1 MGRVASTQKVALADL
16 KSLAAPRMIS
26 SDSAVEVVSEREVGA
41 ATLDLLANACF
52 LTMRLPWQV
61 GIADMLLSNSN
72 SDSDASH
79 AGGRSRQY
87 RAAGLSLA
95 SLEAFEE
102 KLAESV
108 RPAIAES
115 PSLVG
120 CLTG

>member
-1 MGRVASTQKVALADL
+1 
-16 KSLAAPRMIS
+16 
-26 SDSAVEVVSEREVGA
+26 
-41 ATLDLLANACF
+41 
-52 LTMRLPWQV
+52 
-61 GIADMLLSNSN
+61 MLLSNSN

-87 RAAGLSLA
+87 RAAGLPVA

-108 RPAIAES
+108 RAAIAES

>member
-1 MGRVASTQKVALADL
+1 
-16 KSLAAPRMIS
+16 
-26 SDSAVEVVSEREVGA
+26 
-41 ATLDLLANACF
+41 
-52 LTMRLPWQV
+52 
-61 GIADMLLSNSN
+61 MLLSNSN

-87 RAAGLSLA
+87 RAAGLPLA

-108 RPAIAES
+108 RPAAIAES